1 MAWSFLIQNL
11 NDNVLIAF
19 HSENSWVMLNQRFN
33 RSCRFSIC
41 NIFQNEYLMT
51 QLYGHSGKGLQNW
64 DWKSKYGV
72 NYKDRLIVEDW
83 KLTLTL
89 LQKDA
94 FVAW

>member
-1 MAWSFLIQNL
+1 
-11 NDNVLIAF
+11 
-19 HSENSWVMLNQRFN
+19 
-33 RSCRFSIC
+33 
-41 NIFQNEYLMT
+41 MT